1 MFFPGLSD
9 STCSPIDNNQPYSLS
24 RFRKKIALPTLMTY
38 DSTEEKNTLT
48 REIVIYLSYFVI
60 IILSTQKHSLC
71 CHTFFN
77 VGEVFAKIETKNT
90 LSLGLKLEYEN
101 QAERKGEMRNQ
112 GLFNWHVCLVA
123 YQYLGPGS
131 KL

>member
-1 MFFPGLSD
+1 
-9 STCSPIDNNQPYSLS
+9 
-24 RFRKKIALPTLMTY
+24 MTF

-48 REIVIYLSYFVI
+48 RETVIYLSYFVI
-60 IILSTQKHSLC
+60 IILSTQKYSLC

-77 VGEVFAKIETKNT
+77 VGEVFCKDRNKNT
-90 LSLGLKLEYEN
+90 LSSGLKLEYEN
-101 QAERKGEMRNQ
+101 QAEKEGEMRNQ
-112 GLFNWHVCLVA
+112 GLFNWHVCLVV